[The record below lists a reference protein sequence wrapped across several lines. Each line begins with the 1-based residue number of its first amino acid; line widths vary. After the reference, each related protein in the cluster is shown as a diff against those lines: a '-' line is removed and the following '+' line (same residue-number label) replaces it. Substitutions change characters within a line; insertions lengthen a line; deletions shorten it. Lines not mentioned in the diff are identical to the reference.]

1 MSVAGAGSAIRVG
14 FQVWGQFVG
23 WPELMADEVVEVHA
37 WGSLLA
43 HPHLAGVGDVD
54 SAVVALR
61 LAGGAIGTVEL
72 ARSNVAGDE
81 VRTEVLGTFGA
92 VHVGERLVV
101 GEAREPIFERAYAE
115 QARAFVRAI
124 AGDAPVE
131 VGGAEARAAFAIA
144 LAARRSL
151 REGRPVRVES

>member
-1 MSVAGAGSAIRVG
+1 LAR
-14 FQVWGQFVG
+14 W
-23 WPELMADEVVEVHA
+23 LMADEVVEVHA

-43 HPHLAGVGDVD
+43 HPHLAAVGDVD

-61 LAGGAIGTVEL
+61 LAGGAVGTVEL
-72 ARSNVAGDE
+72 ARSNVPGDE
-81 VRTEVLGTFGA
+81 VRTEVLGTSGA

-101 GEAREPIFERAYAE
+101 GEVREPIFESAYAA
-115 QARAFVRAI
+115 QARGFVRAI
-124 AGDAPVE
+124 ADDAPVE

-151 REGRPVRVES
+151 HEGRPVSVTTL